1 MNYNTEAHRAYND
14 AVNELLDQFLKKN
27 NITEEQ
33 MTLAQAGELVQEVKS
48 STNPVIREFV
58 TKINREVLRYGLR
71 WGPWRRGGGG
81 GDD

>member
-1 MNYNTEAHRAYND
+1 
-14 AVNELLDQFLKKN
+14 
-27 NITEEQ
+27 

-58 TKINREVLRYGLR
+58 MKINREVLRYGLR